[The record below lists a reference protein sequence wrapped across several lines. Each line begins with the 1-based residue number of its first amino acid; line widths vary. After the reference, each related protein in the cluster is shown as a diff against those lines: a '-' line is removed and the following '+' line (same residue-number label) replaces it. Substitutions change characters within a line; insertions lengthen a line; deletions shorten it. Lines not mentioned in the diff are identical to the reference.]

1 MESFARSNRTAL
13 TWVNGTLA
21 LRRGSHLFR
30 HHRDRATGA
39 LRRADTTAF
48 AVIVIEFEPVDRPEL
63 DHRVVRADAVAI
75 VTLEAIA
82 AGKAPPRFIERVGLV
97 ESALHLLEG
106 VLSPRDFQHWPH
118 RLWRVGVVP
127 GIELVVARDFARGL
141 CRQHVSAQPCVD
153 IARRLLS
160 VAYRDRDGALGG
172 HHVAAG
178 EDAGVAGHHVGPDLH
193 HAVLDLEPWHAI
205 EQRQIDVL
213 PKREHER
220 IRL

>member
-48 AVIVIEFEPVDRPEL
+48 AVIVIEFEPVARPEL
-63 DHRVVRADAVAI
+63 DHSVVRADAVAI

-82 AGKAPPRFIERVGLV
+82 AGEASPRFIERVGLV

-106 VLSPRDFQHWPH
+106 ALPPRGFQRRPH
-118 RLWRVGVVP
+118 RLRRVGVVP
-127 GIELVVARDFARGL
+127 SIELVVARDFRAGL
-141 CRQHVSAQPCVD
+141 CRQHRSAQPRVD
-153 IARRLLS
+153 IARCLLAL
-160 VAYRDRDGALGG
+160 AYRDRDGALGG

-178 EDAGVAGHHVGPDLH
+178 EDAGVAGHHVRSDLH
-193 HAVLDLEPWHAI
+193 HAV
-205 EQRQIDVL
+205 
-213 PKREHER
+213 
-220 IRL
+220 